1 MSLDDFFFN
10 PIPKEKTIFEK
21 CYVESTRDWKTRC
34 PVLICGASEKL
45 EEGALVARPGRL
57 PAAGQ
62 QGAPVPRSR
71 LGNPCSGLLQDAPCP
86 RSNSA
91 DACGPLPG
99 GRATLRS
106 GVELCGRV
114 ARTVHT
120 TVPGMWGAGDPEGS
134 DAPGRGG
141 ERAVAAE
148 WLGRRSGEQ
157 PEGAPPRPSSGSPGL
172 PRPPPVTYVQP
183 APRSPPLAQVH
194 SVPPLGRPEHQ
205 VGGSL

>member
-1 MSLDDFFFN
+1 MLG
-10 PIPKEKTIFEK
+10 
-21 CYVESTRDWKTRC
+21 YAESTCDWKAPC

-45 EEGALVARPGRL
+45 EEGALVARPGRIS
-57 PAAGQ
+57 AAGQ
-62 QGAPVPRSR
+62 QGAPVPRCR
-71 LGNPCSGLLQDAPCP
+71 LGYPCSGLLQVVTRP

-99 GRATLRS
+99 GRAKLGS
-106 GVELCGRV
+106 GVQLCGPV

-120 TVPGMWGAGDPEGS
+120 MVPGMWGAGGPGGS

-141 ERAVAAE
+141 ERAAAAE

-157 PEGAPPRPSSGSPGL
+157 PEGAPPRPSSGSPRL
-172 PRPPPVTYVQP
+172 PRPPPVTSVQQ